1 MPIIAA
7 AAPWD
12 GLGALAITLLVA
24 AALCS
29 GLAKGG
35 FSGFGVLAT
44 VLIAN
49 VFPAKEST
57 GILLPM
63 LILADIVAVCIFRYH
78 ANFSIVW
85 KILPPAVIGI
95 VIGWL
100 IMPRV
105 NGVAFSHMLGWMII
119 GMLGIVC
126 LRRAWPR
133 FIESIAMHHGFSW
146 SLGTLAGI
154 TTMISNAAG
163 PVMGVYLLARRI
175 AKMEIVGISAWFF
188 FIVNILKVPFSVQ
201 LGLFTGQSLYL
212 TLVLAP
218 VLVGGV
224 FLGRWCLR
232 FISQNVFEWLLVAFS
247 LIGALRL
254 VLV

>member
-1 MPIIAA
+1 MLIANA
-7 AAPWD
+7 TAVLRDAS
-12 GLGALAITLLVA
+12 ALSIALLLA
-24 AALCS
+24 AALCT

-35 FSGFGVLAT
+35 FSGFGILSA

-85 KILPPAVIGI
+85 KLLPPAVVGI
-95 VIGWL
+95 VLGWL
-100 IMPRV
+100 IMPHV
-105 NGVAFSHMLGWMII
+105 NGAAFAHMLGWMII
-119 GMLGIVC
+119 GLLGIVC

-133 FIESIAMHHGFSW
+133 FIETIAMHHGFSW
-146 SLGTLAGI
+146 ALGTLAGI

-175 AKMEIVGISAWFF
+175 AKMEIVGTSAWFF

-201 LGLFTGQSLYL
+201 LGLFTGQSLFL
-212 TLVLAP
+212 TLVLSP
-218 VLVGGV
+218 VLIGGV

-254 VLV
+254 VLG